1 MNTPSISYYVSGD
14 WIVLREN
21 PYGVRVLAG
30 YRWDERTP
38 QFGLELFGVTAE
50 QVVQAL
56 VAAQTP
62 TNRCYIERTFNY
74 FVGYTPPLSVYN
86 PLMEVNSDYGY
97 VRLFP
102 GVEILLSTLRG
113 VTQIIV
119 DQAR

>member
-30 YRWDERTP
+30 YTWDKRTP
-38 QFGLELFGVTAE
+38 KYGIDLLGVTVE
-50 QVVQAL
+50 QVIEAL

-62 TNRCYIERTFNY
+62 FRRCYVERTFDHE
-74 FVGYTPPLSVYN
+74 VGYIPAMTVHN

-97 VRLFP
+97 VRLLP
-102 GVEILLSTLRG
+102 GVEILLTAPGGSTR
-113 VTQIIV
+113 IIV